1 MSDSSSDMKM
11 DFSQKW
17 VHPITGEEMIENA
30 SVSIVEEQKMMV
42 ADLKLQWGIDADSV
56 LGKAGSKEIEFKI
69 NKKRID
75 AIWEYAL
82 KWKRLAEPRSIAE
95 FREILEKFAS
105 DADGNHLKLYVTPRM
120 CYLLDKE
127 DFPES
132 AIMMGND
139 VAFKLLRVLNMKD
152 GQTQCEMFIMPDS
165 YFNQTE
171 AVIYDE
177 DKPKDCLVL
186 MYKEK

>member
-1 MSDSSSDMKM
+1 MGDASPNMKM

-17 VHPITGEEMIENA
+17 VHPITGEEMKENA
-30 SVSIVEEQKMMV
+30 SVSIVEDQQMMV

-56 LGKAGSKEIEFKI
+56 MEKVGSKEIEFNI

-82 KWKRLAEPRSIAE
+82 KWKRLAEPQSIAE

-120 CYLLDKE
+120 CYLIDNE

-132 AIMMGND
+132 AMMMGND

-152 GQTQCEMFIMPDS
+152 GQTQCDMYIMPDA

-177 DKPKDCLVL
+177 NKPKDCLVL
-186 MYKEK
+186 MFKEK